1 MTQWTIK
8 KLLDWITEYLASR
21 NIDSPRLTAELLLS
35 YILRM
40 QRIKLYTHFETIV
53 EKALLDKL
61 HELVSRAGQHEPIA
75 YLTGRCEFYS
85 LELEITA
92 ACLIPR
98 PETELLAER
107 AIEFLRARKGPQ
119 LVCDL
124 CTGSGC
130 IAVAI
135 AKNYSSARIIAADIS
150 EAALKVAARNVKK
163 YNLQQRISL
172 LSGDLFEPVVPQ
184 LDNAGFDL
192 IVSNPPYV
200 STDEFELLDEN
211 IRNYEPPEA
220 LLAGT
225 DGLDFYRKIAQQAA
239 DFLKADSA
247 LILETGLHQGKV
259 IRELLEET
267 KSFKKITIEKD
278 PQGNDRLVTAYK

>member
-8 KLLDWITEYLASR
+8 KLLDWITDYLASR
-21 NIDSPRLTAELLLS
+21 GVDSPRLTAELLLS
-35 YILRM
+35 YILQM
-40 QRIKLYTHFETIV
+40 QRIELYTHFETIV
-53 EKALLDKL
+53 EKTSLDKL
-61 HELVSRAGQHEPIA
+61 HELVSRAGQNEPIA

-85 LELEITA
+85 LELEITS

-98 PETELLAER
+98 PETELLVER
-107 AIEFLRARKGPQ
+107 ALEFLRTRKGPQ

-135 AKNYSSARIIAADIS
+135 AKNYSGARIIATDIS

-163 YNLQQRISL
+163 YNLENQINL
-172 LSGDLFEPVVPQ
+172 LCGDLFDSVVPH

-192 IVSNPPYV
+192 IVCNPPYV
-200 STDEFELLDEN
+200 STDEFGRLDEN
-211 IRNYEPPEA
+211 IRNYEPQEA

-225 DGLDFYRKIAQQAA
+225 EGLDFYRKIAERA
-239 DFLKADSA
+239 DNFLKADSA
-247 LILETGLHQGKV
+247 LMLETGFRQAQAVADILKQTGFF
-259 IRELLEET
+259 T
-267 KSFKKITIEKD
+267 KIGIEKD
-278 PQGNDRLVTAYK
+278 PQGNDRLVIAHK